1 MLDRSDVSAHMA
13 NDGLTWRQAVRQLN
27 QLGIHEFRLEPG
39 REPGDFYFACDFGPV
54 GSPQVTR
61 RFEAEASEPLQAVE
75 IVLKQ
80 INDWSAHR

>member
-1 MLDRSDVSAHMA
+1 MSGRSDVPARTID
-13 NDGLTWRQAVRQLN
+13 DGMTWRQVVRQLN

-39 REPGDFYFACDFGPV
+39 RESGDFYFACDFGPV
-54 GSPQVTR
+54 GNPQVTR

-80 INDWSAHR
+80 INDWSSQR